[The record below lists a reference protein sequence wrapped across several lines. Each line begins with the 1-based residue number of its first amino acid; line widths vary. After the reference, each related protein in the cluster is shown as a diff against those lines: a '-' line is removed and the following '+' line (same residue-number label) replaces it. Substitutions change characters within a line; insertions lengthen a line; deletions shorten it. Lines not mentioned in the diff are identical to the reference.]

1 MSWQETNGSAV
12 AQLLGSK
19 LVGPEI
25 TVNRPASFG
34 HHADGSISFL
44 ARLPEKPLNAFPA
57 CLIIAPSGL
66 TRSLREAGYSV
77 VEHQEPKFA
86 FCKAVSKLMAPSRN
100 PSVHESAVIGP
111 DVRIGANVS
120 IGPYCVLDGEI
131 ELCEGV
137 TLEPHVQLS
146 NKVTIGRNSIVRG
159 GTRIGYDPFSFG
171 ASDSGEAF
179 LFPST
184 GGVEIGTDVDIFH
197 NCSIARGTA
206 GNTVIEDNV
215 RICNQAH
222 IGNTVEIGKGTTICA
237 ATDISARV
245 KIGPRCWIAQSA
257 AIRQGLCVG
266 ADSTVGMGAVVVKDV
281 PSNATVMG
289 VPARLSS
296 ADEVSN

>member
-12 AQLLGSK
+12 AQLFGSK

-57 CLIIAPSGL
+57 CLIIAPSDL
-66 TRSLREAGYSV
+66 TGSLREAGYSV

-184 GGVEIGTDVDIFH
+184 GEVEIGTDVDIFH

-206 GNTVIEDNV
+206 
-215 RICNQAH
+215 
-222 IGNTVEIGKGTTICA
+222 GNTVEIGKGTTICA

>member
-12 AQLLGSK
+12 AQLFGSK

-57 CLIIAPSGL
+57 CLIIAPSDL
-66 TRSLREAGYSV
+66 TGSLREAGYSV

-131 ELCEGV
+131 ELCEGI
-137 TLEPHVQLS
+137 TLAPHVQLS

-159 GTRIGYDPFSFG
+159 GT
-171 ASDSGEAF
+171 
-179 LFPST
+179 
-184 GGVEIGTDVDIFH
+184 
-197 NCSIARGTA
+197 
-206 GNTVIEDNV
+206 
-215 RICNQAH
+215 
-222 IGNTVEIGKGTTICA
+222 
-237 ATDISARV
+237 
-245 KIGPRCWIAQSA
+245 
-257 AIRQGLCVG
+257 
-266 ADSTVGMGAVVVKDV
+266 
-281 PSNATVMG
+281 
-289 VPARLSS
+289 
-296 ADEVSN
+296 